1 MIGVSG
7 LGITAL
13 SMRSMRGPKL
23 LGLCGFATAGR
34 FTVRLGKE
42 LPLIFI
48 EAEVLTAPRPK
59 KVPDTLFVAQY

>member
-1 MIGVSG
+1 MIGESG

-13 SMRSMRGPKL
+13 SMRSMRGVKL

-42 LPLIFI
+42 WR
-48 EAEVLTAPRPK
+48 VGWSG
-59 KVPDTLFVAQY
+59 TLCAMRLARFVIWSA